1 MLYDTWLM
9 CVCWLCVLAG
19 LRMVNTSRPAYYD
32 SGSKGSWLTSEEI
45 RKARARWKAAMMM
58 KTTDDEDLVL
68 PNDNG
73 SGMMQKDGGNHHLT
87 RYTGSVSR
95 LHSSTCCRLGRV
107 SATRRKPCHSG
118 YYTNQLK
125 VKLRRYRLYRYK
137 QRLKLLRSR
146 YGNKYRQN
154 IMDKYQKCALRRHSR
169 FQKCCNAVYYHK
181 KRRHRNWRMYARYR
195 NSLFKRK
202 RRRH

>member
-1 MLYDTWLM
+1 MRCDTWLM
-9 CVCWLCVLAG
+9 CVCWLSMLAS
-19 LRMVNTSRPAYYD
+19 LRMVNTSRPNFHD
-32 SGSKGSWLTSEEI
+32 SGSKGSLLTSEEI
-45 RKARARWKAAMMM
+45 RKARARWKAAVIM

-73 SGMMQKDGGNHHLT
+73 SGWMMQDGRNYLFT
-87 RYTGSVSR
+87 RFTGSVSR
-95 LHSSTCCRLGRV
+95 LHTSTCCRLGRV
-107 SATRRKPCHSG
+107 SALRRKPCHSG
-118 YYTNQLK
+118 YYGNQLK
-125 VKLRRYRLYRYK
+125 GKLRRYRLYRYK

-146 YGNKYRQN
+146 YGSHYREN
-154 IMDKYQKCALRRHSR
+154 IMDKYQKCALRRHR
-169 FQKCCNAVYYHK
+169 QFQKCCNAVYYQK

>member
-1 MLYDTWLM
+1 M
-9 CVCWLCVLAG
+9 CLW
-19 LRMVNTSRPAYYD
+19 RR
-32 SGSKGSWLTSEEI
+32 SWLTSEEI

-73 SGMMQKDGGNHHLT
+73 SGWMMQKDGEVQHFT
-87 RYTGSVSR
+87 RYTGSASR
-95 LHSSTCCRLGRV
+95 LHTSTCCRLGRV
-107 SATRRKPCHSG
+107 SATRGKPCHSG
-118 YYTNQLK
+118 YYSNQLN

-146 YGNKYRQN
+146 YGINYRQN
-154 IMDKYQKCALRRHSR
+154 SMDKYQKCALRRQSQ

-195 NSLFKRK
+195 NSLSKRK
-202 RRRH
+202 GRRH